1 MLTRRHSL
9 ARTAHW
15 ALNFSALCTAGLL
28 LGGCVVEDAQR
39 HPYRRVT
46 VVETA
51 PPPPVTYVAAP
62 GPQGS
67 ISIQFAPPP
76 PRREVVVVRPSPR
89 HVWIAGYWGWQG
101 GRHVWVNGRWE
112 LPPRNR
118 TAWVQPRWD
127 HRNGN
132 YVFIEGFWR

>member
-1 MLTRRHSL
+1 MNLPRPALAQAARISL
-9 ARTAHW
+9 N
-15 ALNFSALCTAGLL
+15 LSVLCTAGLL
-28 LGGCVVEDAQR
+28 LGGCVVEDAHR
-39 HPYRRVT
+39 RPYRHVT

-51 PPPPVTYVAAP
+51 PPPVTYVEAP
-62 GPQGS
+62 APS
-67 ISIQFAPPP
+67 ASFSIQIAPPP

-89 HVWIAGYWGWQG
+89 HVWVEGYWAWRG

-112 LPPRNR
+112 LPPHNR
-118 TAWVQPRWD
+118 TVWVQPRWE